1 MLDKW
6 KMKWFSR
13 NVEELKQPM
22 YGLAIG
28 IMKNREDAEDAMQ
41 NALILAYEHLDE
53 LSMMEKF
60 RPWMMRILTNEC
72 FRMLKKRRYHTDIE
86 EMYDL
91 ADQKQ
96 DFVEQVTLWEVVDG
110 LKLEYRTVILLYYYE
125 GLSIRQI
132 ARTLDISEDNAKK
145 RLSRARG
152 KLIEFLEKEDV
163 G

>member
-60 RPWMMRILTNEC
+60 RPWIMRILTNEC

-86 EMYDL
+86 VRPGGWKTGFCGAGY
-91 ADQKQ
+91 
-96 DFVEQVTLWEVVDG
+96 
-110 LKLEYRTVILLYYYE
+110 TVGGGGRPETGIPDRDPALL
-125 GLSIRQI
+125 L
-132 ARTLDISEDNAKK
+132 
-145 RLSRARG
+145 
-152 KLIEFLEKEDV
+152 
-163 G
+163 

>member
-1 MLDKW
+1 
-6 KMKWFSR
+6 MKWFSR

-60 RPWMMRILTNEC
+60 RPWIMRILTNEC

-91 ADQKQ
+91 AD
-96 DFVEQVTLWEVVDG
+96 G
-110 LKLEYRTVILLYYYE
+110 AGYTVGGGGRPETGIPDRDPALL
-125 GLSIRQI
+125 L
-132 ARTLDISEDNAKK
+132 
-145 RLSRARG
+145 
-152 KLIEFLEKEDV
+152 
-163 G
+163 

>member
-1 MLDKW
+1 
-6 KMKWFSR
+6 
-13 NVEELKQPM
+13 M

-152 KLIEFLEKEDV
+152 KLKEFLEKEDV